1 MSNVEVENNNIGLE
15 IENANPRYQKAMK
28 ILELDEPVKE
38 IEVGKYAV
46 KAQDGYGLYKVE
58 DTGEWKCNCPDYI
71 KRGGA
76 CKHILAVRYFLEVQR
91 DTLDGLHTEKIP
103 ISYKQAWSAYN
114 QAQVMEG
121 ELFEKLLRELC
132 DTIPEPEQHMGRP
145 VIPMADQ
152 LFCAVMK
159 SYTMMS
165 SRRAHTFLRNAE
177 EHGNLEHAP
186 HFNQVSKTLLKR
198 KMTPILQQLIKE
210 SARPLASLETDFAID
225 SSGFSTSKFSAYHGM
240 KHGVKKQHDWIK
252 AHICTGVLTNIVTN
266 VVITD
271 GNGADAPQFK
281 KLLLG
286 TSEDFNIGEV
296 SADKAYSS
304 RANHNAVYE
313 AGGEALI
320 PFKSNAKARAGRSS
334 AWKKAYYYFQL
345 NREEFEARY
354 HKRSNVETTF
364 GAIKAKFGEHLKS
377 KKWVAQ
383 GNELLCKILAYNITV
398 LIHEMYVSG
407 IWSDF
412 FIIKTNEINEV

>member
-1 MSNVEVENNNIGLE
+1 MESTVNTNKIGLG
-15 IENANPRYQKAMK
+15 IENANPRYQRALK

-38 IEVGKYAV
+38 IDVGKYAV
-46 KAQDGYGLYKVE
+46 KGQDGYGLYKVE

-71 KRGGA
+71 KRGGQ
-76 CKHILAVRYFLEVQR
+76 CKHILATRHYLEVQR
-91 DTLDGLHTEKIP
+91 DTLDGLHTERISIP
-103 ISYKQAWSAYN
+103 YKQAWTAYN

-121 ELFEKLLRELC
+121 QLFEKLLRELC
-132 DTIPEPEQHMGRP
+132 NTIPEPEKEGAGRP
-145 VIPMADQ
+145 SIPLSDQ

-177 EHGNLEHAP
+177 EHGNLDHAP

-198 KMTPILQQLIKE
+198 KFTPILQELIRE

-225 SSGFSTSKFSAYHGM
+225 SSGFSTSKFSAYHGA

-271 GNGADAPQFK
+271 GNGADAPQFE
-281 KLLLG
+281 KLLRG
-286 TSEDFNIGEV
+286 TADNFKVEEV
-296 SADKAYSS
+296 SADMAYSS
-304 RANHNAVYE
+304 RANHDAVIDV
-313 AGGEALI
+313 GGDALI
-320 PFKSNAKARAGRSS
+320 PFKKNATGKTRGSKAWRN
-334 AWKKAYYYFQL
+334 AYHYFQMH
-345 NREEFEARY
+345 REEFEARY

-398 LIHEMYVSG
+398 LIHEMYESG
-407 IWSDF
+407 VQPDF
-412 FIIKTNEINEV
+412 